1 MKSWLAFL
9 YECVLTFN
17 IRAKGQSLPDIF
29 LQFSVRSGAE
39 RARKM
44 LLLLHNSF
52 PPTPQLSSFQHD
64 AVVLGPGLQLQ
75 LPEPGMIPK

>member
-17 IRAKGQSLPDIF
+17 IRAKGQSLLDVF

-52 PPTPQLSSFQHD
+52 PQHLNFLLSK
-64 AVVLGPGLQLQ
+64 L
-75 LPEPGMIPK
+75 M